1 MSTQA
6 SFSSRR
12 GMEGEEE
19 GGGAGISLQVYG
31 VGGGGV
37 VKGLRKVLFTF
48 FQTSRRV
55 CWSL

>member
-31 VGGGGV
+31 VGGGGSERV
-37 VKGLRKVLFTF
+37 EEGIIYF
-48 FQTSRRV
+48 FPDV
-55 CWSL
+55 